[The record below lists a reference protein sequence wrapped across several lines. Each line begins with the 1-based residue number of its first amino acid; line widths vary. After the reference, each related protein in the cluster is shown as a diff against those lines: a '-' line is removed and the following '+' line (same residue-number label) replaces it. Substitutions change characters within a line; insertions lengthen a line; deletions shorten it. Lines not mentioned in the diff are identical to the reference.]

1 MSHVTVVG
9 GGLAGCEAAWQL
21 ARRNIQVTL
30 VEMRPEEMAPAH
42 GTDLLAE
49 LVCSNSLK
57 STDMGT
63 PAGLLKAELA
73 ALDSLILEAARAS
86 SVPAGS
92 ALAVDRIRFAR
103 LVTQRIA
110 EHPNIEVVCRRQD
123 RLPDPP
129 AILATGPL
137 TSGDLAKALAEAAGR
152 PLTFYDA
159 IAPIVDA
166 DSIDWDHAF
175 VASRWENAT
184 SKPANTP
191 DPTRFG
197 FPAMATSKGDYVNC
211 PMDRGQYEAFVDALL
226 SASQVQAHE
235 FEDARYFESCL
246 PIEVMARRGLD
257 VLRHGPMRPIGIQ
270 DPATGKRPYAVVQ
283 LRLENSHKTAYNMVG
298 FQTRLRYG
306 EQTRIF
312 RMIPGLG
319 DANFLRY
326 GSIHRN
332 SYLNAPACLN
342 ARFELDKAPGIRVAG
357 LLAGVEGYMEST
369 AMGLLAGLLLAADLT
384 GANLDPPPQTTA
396 LGALHTYLQRD
407 RGGAFIPT
415 NMNMS
420 LFPPLDV
427 EERMSK
433 KERRLRTA
441 RRALDDL
448 LLWKA

>member
-21 ARRNIQVTL
+21 ARRNIQVTV
-30 VEMRPEEMAPAH
+30 VEMRPENMTPAH

-57 STDMGT
+57 STDMAT
-63 PAGLLKAELA
+63 PAGLLKAELTE
-73 ALDSLILEAARAS
+73 LDSLIVDAARSS

-103 LVTQRIA
+103 LVTQRIV
-110 EHPNIEVVCRRQD
+110 EHPNIEVVRHRQD

-129 AILATGPL
+129 AIVSTGPL
-137 TSGDLAKALAEAAGR
+137 TSGPLAQAVAEAAGQ

-159 IAPIVDA
+159 IAPIIEA

-175 VASRWENAT
+175 VASRWDGST
-184 SKPANTP
+184 SRRSAP

-197 FPAMATSKGDYVNC
+197 FAPTAVSGGDYVNC
-211 PMDRGQYEAFVDALL
+211 AMDRDQYEAFADALL

-246 PIEVMARRGLD
+246 PIEVMASRGLD
-257 VLRHGPMRPIGIQ
+257 VLRHGPMRPVGLME
-270 DPATGKRPYAVVQ
+270 PKTGRRPYAVVQ
-283 LRLENSHKTAYNMVG
+283 LRLENRHKTAYNMVG

-306 EQTRIF
+306 EQARIF
-312 RMIPGLG
+312 RMIPALG
-319 DANFLRY
+319 HARFLRY

-332 SYLNAPACLN
+332 SYLEAPTCLN
-342 ARFELDKAPGIRVAG
+342 ARFELKKAPGIRVAG
-357 LLAGVEGYMEST
+357 LLAGVEGYVEST
-369 AMGLLAGLLLAADLT
+369 AMGLLAALLLAADLN
-384 GANLDPPPQTTA
+384 AEVLAPPPATTA
-396 LGALHTYLQRD
+396 LGALHAYLQRD
-407 RGGAFIPT
+407 RGSAFVPT

-420 LFPPLDV
+420 LFPPL
-427 EERMSK
+427 ETTEKMSK